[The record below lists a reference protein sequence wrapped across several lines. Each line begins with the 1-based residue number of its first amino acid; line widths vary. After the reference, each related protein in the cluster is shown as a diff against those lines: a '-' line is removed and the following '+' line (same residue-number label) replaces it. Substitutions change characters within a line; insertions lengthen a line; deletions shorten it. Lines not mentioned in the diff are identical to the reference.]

1 MNLRAWLG
9 AVAISSVAATSLH
22 FAHAADD
29 PKPVA
34 APTYSKDVAPLIQR
48 NCQVCHR
55 PGEAGPF
62 PMLNYKQVRPWAQAM
77 KVAVES
83 GKMPPWF
90 ADPRYGSFSN
100 AMSLSAAE
108 KETLAKWADSGGP
121 EGDAKDLPP
130 PADWVEGWGI
140 GQPDKVYELPV

>member
-1 MNLRAWLG
+1 MNLRLWTV
-9 AVAISSVAATSLH
+9 AVAVLTAFAASFH

-29 PKPVA
+29 AKAVDV
-34 APTYSKDVAPLIQR
+34 PTYSKDVAPIIQK

-62 PMLNYKQVRPWAQAM
+62 PMLNYRQVRPWAQAI
-77 KVAVES
+77 KVAIQS

-100 AMSLSAAE
+100 AMS
-108 KETLAKWADSGGP
+108 
-121 EGDAKDLPP
+121 
-130 PADWVEGWGI
+130 
-140 GQPDKVYELPV
+140 